1 MRNEILTIRKRRC
14 EKTMGDWYEARP
26 RLLLSRC
33 FFEYTRYDGNTI
45 SNDLVKRLSKCCDV
59 VRVCPELEIGLGVP
73 REPIDVFSMGNE
85 LKLMNK
91 TSKIDLTEK
100 MVTFSKDFAK
110 SLSQDEIDGMILKAK
125 SPSCGLRDARLY
137 GSNGKVVSKTYG
149 FFAREMVE
157 SFPDL
162 PIESEM
168 RLNDSRIRFD
178 FLSSIFAIARFRNV
192 VSKSE
197 LIEFQ
202 RRYKFFILAKNERTM
217 REMGKLAAQKGF
229 TQEMKHDYMR
239 LLMKALKTP
248 MKKTSVINTLLHI
261 YGFFK
266 DLLTSGEKAYF
277 MDLLDGYK
285 NGLVTLQVMN
295 AVLKSWA
302 ISHKV
307 AYIKDQVFFEP
318 YPGELEPIEDM

>member
-1 MRNEILTIRKRRC
+1 
-14 EKTMGDWYEARP
+14 MGDWYEARP

>member
-1 MRNEILTIRKRRC
+1 MVGN
-14 EKTMGDWYEARP
+14 WYEARP
-26 RLLLSRC
+26 RLLVSRC

-45 SNDLVKRLSKCCDV
+45 SNDLVKRLGKYCDM
-59 VRVCPELEIGLGVP
+59 VRICPELEIGLGVP
-73 REPIDVFSMGNE
+73 REPIDVFSIGDE
-85 LKLMNK
+85 LRLMNK
-91 TSKIDLTEK
+91 GCTIDLTER

-125 SPSCGLRDARLY
+125 SPSCGLRDAKLY
-137 GSNGKVVSKTYG
+137 GSNGRVVSKTYG

-192 VSKSE
+192 VSKSD
-197 LIEFQ
+197 LIKFQ
-202 RRYKFFILAKNERTM
+202 QRYKFFMLAKNERAM

-248 MKKTSVINTLLHI
+248 MKKTSAINTLLHI

-266 DLLTSGEKAYF
+266 DLLTSEEKAYF

-285 NGLVTLQVMN
+285 SGLVTLQVMN

-302 ISHKV
+302 ISYKV
-307 AYIKDQVFFEP
+307 EYIRDQVFFEP
-318 YPGELEPIEDM
+318 YPTELEPIEDM